1 MVQYASGGEPCTAP
15 AHDYGLPPL
24 PPLPC
29 SESRGPTP
37 WSNWVLRGRL
47 LAGAYPASLDDEET
61 ERILTTLLE
70 LGVNTFVC
78 LQAEFSLHTPESAWR
93 SGQGLRPYI
102 KDAQRLLIAARESGS
117 RRILQ
122 EKLDFLH
129 LPIIDGS
136 VTSDAALSRLADD
149 CCTRILRGERLYV
162 HCWGGHGRTGTL
174 IAVML
179 GRMYGLTCAAALRY
193 TQAFHDSRKY
203 PQGVRSPQTTPQVAQ
218 VKRLLPDPPSM
229 RGVVYPRDSSVILDD
244 VILRPSSAAS
254 AKPAAA
260 APAPTAPVPVPPS
273 RGSAGGAAAAAAALS
288 DGVAV
293 LQLDDVPAM
302 SHVPVNQQ
310 RKEAIRAA
318 KASGSPP
325 ASPPSAAA
333 TALSTAL
340 HGAGL
345 QPHTA
350 AAAAAAAIPASRP
363 PADRQRDWLASVFGK
378 AAAQPGVGA
387 DAARR
392 VPTSVPQ
399 QSPGQHAGYLKAWQQ
414 QHSHLH
420 QQQQEQQ
427 AGAGKLSAGTPVFLT
442 ATAGSA
448 AGAPAPLYGAGA
460 DLHAASEP
468 VDLRPSL
475 LHVGVPVGGSGTAP
489 ERSASSVQRMRNY
502 FSGATPK

>member
-1 MVQYASGGEPCTAP
+1 
-15 AHDYGLPPL
+15 
-24 PPLPC
+24 
-29 SESRGPTP
+29 
-37 WSNWVLRGRL
+37 
-47 LAGAYPASLDDEET
+47 
-61 ERILTTLLE
+61 
-70 LGVNTFVC
+70 
-78 LQAEFSLHTPESAWR
+78 
-93 SGQGLRPYI
+93 
-102 KDAQRLLIAARESGS
+102 
-117 RRILQ
+117 
-122 EKLDFLH
+122 
-129 LPIIDGS
+129 
-136 VTSDAALSRLADD
+136 
-149 CCTRILRGERLYV
+149 
-162 HCWGGHGRTGTL
+162 
-174 IAVML
+174 ML

-193 TQAFHDSRKY
+193 TQVCAAQMSVKGGRGRARSRLCDAGNALTRSDASCVGGMTDQLILQHHHKRPHPPQAFHDSRKY
-203 PQGVRSPQTTPQVAQ
+203 PQGVRSPQTTPQVAQARLAAGPATVACLRRGHAWLSHCLLLPQRYYWNCALQAPLPSPPPPTPPTHPTHIPHSVQ